1 MLSTIVCSIKEHPS
15 TIGLDVS
22 HVVLIDGP
30 IRHASRTQARA
41 AAATKFIVF
50 SRPRSASTTF
60 VSALNSHPNVSCG
73 YEVFAQH
80 NFAADGLREV

>member
-1 MLSTIVCSIKEHPS
+1 MVAPHY
-15 TIGLDVS
+15 
-22 HVVLIDGP
+22 H
-30 IRHASRTQARA
+30 TQARA
-41 AAATKFIVF
+41 AAATKFIIF

-80 NFAADGLREV
+80 NFAADGLREVRVLVVHAAGGRQCVNSA